1 MHCIN
6 QRSVFIWIFVALD
19 YLKNETIL
27 QMALI
32 PMILSTVFQFL
43 KKVRLITLKTG
54 KCLYLKM
61 LKESSKK

>member
-1 MHCIN
+1 M
-6 QRSVFIWIFVALD
+6 ALD

-32 PMILSTVFQFL
+32 PMILSTVFQFF